1 MLQAFRCRTVKQG
14 SRSEISPQSSAP
26 NHGKRDESQLA
37 DTIGLGNLIKQEGGS
52 PAADRDPL
60 DRAAAQSSATSARS
74 ASRKRQKMAP
84 ELLKRDMTAV
94 VKAEPIDQAVDIDRL
109 AAAAAADE
117 TVYKED
123 VERPAAA
130 AVLSEISRRA
140 RGREGINLDDAIGLP
155 ERLGDKPLRL
165 IIGGNN
171 PSDHAW

>member
-1 MLQAFRCRTVKQG
+1 MLQAFRCRTLKRG
-14 SRSEISPQSSAP
+14 SRPETSPRCSAP
-26 NHGKRDESQLA
+26 DHYKRDESTMA
-37 DTIGLGNLIKQEGGS
+37 DIVGLGDIVKQESSS
-52 PAADRDPL
+52 PVADRDPL
-60 DRAAAQSSATSARS
+60 GNTAAQSSAANARS

-84 ELLKRDMTAV
+84 ALLKRDITAL
-94 VKAEPIDQAVDIDRL
+94 VKAEPTDQAVDIDRL

-155 ERLGDKPLRL
+155 ERLGDRPLRL